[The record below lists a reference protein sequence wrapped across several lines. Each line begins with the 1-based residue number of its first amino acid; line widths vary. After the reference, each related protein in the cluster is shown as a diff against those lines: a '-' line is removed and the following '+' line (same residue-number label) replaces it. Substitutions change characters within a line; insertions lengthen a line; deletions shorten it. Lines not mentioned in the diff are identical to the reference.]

1 MVSKRTTHHNGV
13 TVMYELTL
21 AHLNGAER
29 ERDLDTDLRQRRVL
43 KASDAVRRAVTADLA
58 NTADAALALR
68 PHPAPARARSF
79 GR

>member
-1 MVSKRTTHHNGV
+1 
-13 TVMYELTL
+13 MYELTL

-29 ERDLDTDLRQRRVL
+29 ERDLDADLRQRRVL
-43 KASDAVRRAVTADLA
+43 KASDAVRQAVTADLA

>member
-1 MVSKRTTHHNGV
+1 MASKRTTHHNGV

-29 ERDLDTDLRQRRVL
+29 ERDLEADLRQRQVL

-68 PHPAPARARSF
+68 PHPTPARVRSV

>member
-1 MVSKRTTHHNGV
+1 MANKRTTQHLRR

-21 AHLNGAER
+21 AHITGAER
-29 ERDLDTDLRQRRVL
+29 ERDLEIDLRQRRIL

-58 NTADAALALR
+58 NTADAARALR
-68 PHPAPARARSF
+68 PRPATVRAT

>member
-1 MVSKRTTHHNGV
+1 
-13 TVMYELTL
+13 MYELTL
-21 AHLNGAER
+21 AHLNSAER
-29 ERDLDTDLRQRRVL
+29 ERDLEADVRQRRVL

-68 PHPAPARARSF
+68 PHPATARVRSF

>member
-1 MVSKRTTHHNGV
+1 M
-13 TVMYELTL
+13 VMYELSL

-29 ERDLDTDLRQRRVL
+29 ERDLEADLRQRRVL

-68 PHPAPARARSF
+68 PHPTPARVRSF

>member
-1 MVSKRTTHHNGV
+1 MTLHLES
-13 TVMYELTL
+13 TVVYELAL
-21 AHLNGAER
+21 AHLTGADR
-29 ERDLDTDLRQRRVL
+29 ERDLDADLRQRRIL

-68 PHPAPARARSF
+68 PHQPTARIRVL

>member
-1 MVSKRTTHHNGV
+1 
-13 TVMYELTL
+13 MYELTL
-21 AHLNGAER
+21 AHLTVAER
-29 ERDLDTDLRQRRVL
+29 ERDLEVDLRQRRVL

-68 PHPAPARARSF
+68 PQPATIRVRTA

>member
-1 MVSKRTTHHNGV
+1 MASKRTTHTYGV

-29 ERDLDTDLRQRRVL
+29 ERDLDADLRQRRVL

>member
-1 MVSKRTTHHNGV
+1 
-13 TVMYELTL
+13 MYELTL

-29 ERDLDTDLRQRRVL
+29 ERDLEADLRQRRVL

-58 NTADAALALR
+58 NTADAARALR
-68 PHPAPARARSF
+68 PHPSAARVRSF